1 MPILRFLSILT
12 IVVFIQFSFA
22 AGGEDKQFGQA
33 LSQDSLTAISDI
45 LANPNTYLGKKVLV
59 QGRIV
64 DVCKKRGCWME
75 IAGDKEFES
84 IRVKVDDGV
93 IVFPLSARGKMA
105 KVEGIL
111 EKYELTLEQTIK
123 RLEHHAEEQGEEFDP
138 ATVTEGLTFYQ
149 LRGLGA
155 LINE

>member
-1 MPILRFLSILT
+1 MLVFRFLT
-12 IVVFIQFSFA
+12 IIFVVLLIQFSFA
-22 AGGEDKQFGQA
+22 DEGKDKQYGQT
-33 LSQDSLTAISDI
+33 LSLDSVTVISDI
-45 LANPNTYLGKKVLV
+45 LASPDNYLGKKVLV
-59 QGRIV
+59 QGRIL

-93 IVFPLSARGKMA
+93 IVFPLSAKGKVS

-111 EKYELTLEQTIK
+111 EKFELTIEQTIK

-138 ATVTEGLTFYQ
+138 ATVTEGMTVYQ

>member
-1 MPILRFLSILT
+1 MRIFRLLMMGSIFMLL
-12 IVVFIQFSFA
+12 QFSFA
-22 AGGEDKQFGQA
+22 DEGKDKQYGQA
-33 LSQDSLTAISDI
+33 LSLDSVTFISDI
-45 LANPNTYLGKKVLV
+45 LASPDNYLGKKVLV
-59 QGRIV
+59 QGRIL

-93 IVFPLSARGKMA
+93 IVFPLSAKGKVA
-105 KVEGIL
+105 QVEGIL
-111 EKYELTLEQTIK
+111 EKFGLTVEQTIK
-123 RLEHHAEEQGEEFDP
+123 RLEHQAEEQGEEFDP
-138 ATVTEGLTFYQ
+138 LTVTEGMIVYQ